1 MVESDRAGEY
11 SARAQAQARARE
23 RRPRPRQAWI
33 HLQPSQGC
41 GIRAAV
47 GGGLVAD
54 TFLLTITSH
63 TGTHIPTS

>member
-1 MVESDRAGEY
+1 MVDSDRAREY
-11 SARAQAQARARE
+11 SVRPRARARTHGYTYN
-23 RRPRPRQAWI
+23 P
-33 HLQPSQGC
+33 LQWEQGC

>member
-1 MVESDRAGEY
+1 MVTLDMAEEY
-11 SARAQAQARARE
+11 RVYTRTHM
-23 RRPRPRQAWI
+23 PRMHA
-33 HLQPSQGC
+33 QPSQWEQDC